1 MHLLL
6 AQKGTIADGNEAID
20 LGQSPADILFLSAAD
35 TELASIAAA
44 YGRRTGARTLRI
56 ASLMNLMHPMS
67 VDTYVE
73 RTARHARLIVVRP
86 LGGASYFRYVLEA
99 LYAAAIANK
108 FQIAVLPGDDKP
120 DPGLDPFSTV
130 SANDRERLWAYFTEG
145 GADNAGLFLDY
156 ADALIDGGEKPQPAR
171 PLLKAGIW
179 WPSEGVIG
187 VERWRAIAGL
197 PGTAPSVLPDIS
209 PTRGENGGATLR
221 PSGSAEF
228 EAKPASASKPV
239 RDDHANRRSETW
251 ESSGSGALISPL
263 VGEMSDRTE
272 GGNAAQS
279 SEEKKE
285 AEPTVAICFY
295 RALVQSGETRPVEA
309 LIGALATEGMR
320 ALPVFVSSLKDRV
333 SIGTLQ
339 AIFAEAAP
347 DVVMNATGFAV
358 SAPGADRQPT
368 VLESTGAPV
377 LQVIFSG
384 SSRAAWAAS
393 PQGLMARDL
402 GMNVALPEV
411 DGRIL
416 SRAVSFKA
424 ASVYDPAVEANIV
437 GHEPLLDRVRFA
449 ARLAANW
456 ARLRR
461 ARPEA
466 RRVAIVMANYPN
478 RDGRLG
484 NGVGLDTPAGTIE
497 VLKAMAAEGY
507 PIGDLPEDGD
517 ALMRFLM
524 AGPTNA
530 ASHDREIR
538 EFISLD
544 RYKDFLASLPR
555 QIQDEVTARWGD
567 PEADPFFLDGAFA
580 LPLARF
586 GEVLVGIQPAR
597 GYNIDPKETY
607 HAPDLVP
614 PHGYL
619 AFYAFLRQ
627 VFKADAIIHMGKHGN
642 LEWLPGKALALSEN
656 CYPEAVFG
664 PTPHL
669 YPFIVND
676 PGEGTQAKRRTSAVI
691 IDHLTPPLT
700 RAESYGPLKD
710 LEALVDEY
718 YEAAG
723 GDPRRLRLLS
733 RQILDLVRDIG
744 LDHDAGIEKAD
755 SDDKALEKLD
765 AYLCDLK
772 EMQIRDGLHIFGVAP
787 EGRLLTDL
795 TVALARVPRGLGE
808 GGDQSLQRAIA
819 SDLGLGGSAQV
830 PPSVLPDISPT
841 RGEIREESS
850 HASTAPQHEAGPPAR
865 GRDASLMARPRQA
878 GLTAEGAIVSGSVD
892 PSIGG
897 GAGEPSSRHL
907 PISPLVGEMPGRAEG
922 GTPQQPQPFDPL
934 DCVMSAPWTG
944 PVPAPLAS
952 LSDAPWRTAGDTVE
966 RIELLAAKLVS
977 GEIACPENWAA
988 TRAVLDEID
997 DRLKPSIEGS
1007 GDAEIKGLLT
1017 GLDGRF
1023 VAPGPSGAPTR
1034 GRPDVLPTGRN
1045 FYSVDSRAVPT
1056 PAAYELGKKSAELLI
1071 RRYLQDHGEWPS
1083 SFGLTAWGT
1092 SNMRTG
1098 GDDIAQALALIGA
1111 KPVWDMASR
1120 RVTGYEIVP
1129 LAMLGRPRVDVTL
1142 RISGFFRDAFP
1153 EQIALFD
1160 KAIRAVGALE
1170 EDDADN
1176 MIAARMRAETKR
1188 LEEKGVE
1195 AKEAA
1200 RRASYRVFGAKP
1212 GAYGAGLQA
1221 LIDEKGWDKRSDL
1234 ADAYLTWGGYAYGA
1248 GEDGKAERG
1257 IFEERLRS
1265 IEAVVQNQDN
1275 REHDLLDSDD
1285 YYQFEGGMSAAVE
1298 HLGGQR
1304 PAIYH
1309 NDHSRPEKPVIR
1321 SLEEEIGRVVRAR
1334 VVNPKWIDGVMRH
1347 GYKGAFEIAATV
1359 DYMFAFAA
1367 TSGAVRDHHF
1377 EAAYRAFIS
1386 DEKVL
1391 DFLRDRNPAALAE
1404 MSERFLEAIDRGLW
1418 NPRSNSARFEL
1429 TSLSGNAAAPR
1440 LRTGNQ

>member
-20 LGQSPADILFLSAAD
+20 LGQSPGDIVFLSAAD
-35 TELASIAAA
+35 TELASVAAA
-44 YGRRTGARTLRI
+44 HRQRAGARSLRI

-73 RTARHARLIVVRP
+73 RTARHAKLIIVRT
-86 LGGASYFRYVLEA
+86 LGGASYFRYIVEA
-99 LYAAAIANK
+99 LYAAAVTNK
-108 FQIAVLPGDDKP
+108 FQIAVLPGDDKR

-130 SANDRERLWAYFTEG
+130 SAEDRQHLWAYFNEG
-145 GADNAGLFLDY
+145 GADNAALLLDY
-156 ADALIDGGEKPQPAR
+156 AEALIDGCEKPQQAR

-179 WPSEGVIG
+179 WPGAGVIG
-187 VERWRAIAGL
+187 VEEWGRLSELRRGDKDPA
-197 PGTAPSVLPDIS
+197 DS
-209 PTRGENGGATLR
+209 PE
-221 PSGSAEF
+221 
-228 EAKPASASKPV
+228 
-239 RDDHANRRSETW
+239 SE
-251 ESSGSGALISPL
+251 P
-263 VGEMSDRTE
+263 M
-272 GGNAAQS
+272 
-279 SEEKKE
+279 
-285 AEPTVAICFY
+285 VAICFY
-295 RALVQSGETRPVEA
+295 RALVQSGETKPVEA
-309 LIGALATEGMR
+309 LIEALAAEGVR
-320 ALPVFVSSLKDRV
+320 ALPVFVSSLKDQV
-333 SIGTLQ
+333 SIGTLE
-339 AIFAEAAP
+339 AIFAEAVP

-358 SAPGADRQPT
+358 SAPGADRRPT
-368 VLESTGAPV
+368 VLEANGAPV

-384 SSRAAWAAS
+384 SSREAWEAS
-393 PQGLMARDL
+393 AQGLMARDL

-411 DGRIL
+411 DGRVL

-424 ASVYDPAVEANIV
+424 ASIYDPLVEANIV
-437 GHEPLLDRVRFA
+437 GHEPLADRVRFA
-449 ARLAANW
+449 ARLASNW

-461 ARPEA
+461 TQPQR

-497 VLKAMAAEGY
+497 VLRAMATEGY
-507 PIGDLPEDGD
+507 AVGDVPEDGD

-530 ASHDREIR
+530 ASRDREIR
-538 EFISLD
+538 ETISLSQY
-544 RYKDFLASLPR
+544 RDFLDTLPKKIH
-555 QIQDEVTARWGD
+555 QEMTARWGA
-567 PEADPFFLDGAFA
+567 PEGDPFFLDGVFA

-619 AFYAFLRQ
+619 AFYAYLRA
-627 VFKADAIIHMGKHGN
+627 VFGAHAIVHMGKHGN
-642 LEWLPGKALALSEN
+642 LEWLPGKALALSQD
-656 CYPEAVFG
+656 CYPEAIFG

-744 LDHDAGIEKAD
+744 LDHDAGIDKAD
-755 SDDKALEKLD
+755 TENRALEKLD

-772 EMQIRDGLHIFGVAP
+772 EMQIRDGLHVFGLAP
-787 EGRLLTDL
+787 KGRLLTDL
-795 TVALARVPRGLGE
+795 TVALARVPRGMGE

-819 SDLGLGGSAQV
+819 ADLGLYAAA
-830 PPSVLPDISPT
+830 LPRT
-841 RGEIREESS
+841 
-850 HASTAPQHEAGPPAR
+850 
-865 GRDASLMARPRQA
+865 
-878 GLTAEGAIVSGSVD
+878 
-892 PSIGG
+892 
-897 GAGEPSSRHL
+897 
-907 PISPLVGEMPGRAEG
+907 
-922 GTPQQPQPFDPL
+922 QPFDPL
-934 DCVMSAPWTG
+934 DCVMSDPWTG
-944 PVPAPLAS
+944 TRPDLLAT

-977 GEIACPENWAA
+977 GEIACSMDWAN
-988 TRAVLDEID
+988 TRAVLDEVEM
-997 DRLKPSIEGS
+997 RLKPSIERS
-1007 GDAEIKGLLT
+1007 GEAEIKGLLT

-1045 FYSVDSRAVPT
+1045 FYSVDSRSVPT

-1129 LAMLGRPRVDVTL
+1129 LAILGRPRVDVTL

-1160 KAIRAVGALE
+1160 KAVRAVGALD

-1176 MIAARMRAETKR
+1176 VIAARMRAEAR
-1188 LEEKGVE
+1188 RWEERGTDP
-1195 AKEAA
+1195 KEAQ
-1200 RRASYRVFGAKP
+1200 RRASYRVFGSKP

-1221 LIDEKGWDKRSDL
+1221 LVEEKGWQTRGDL
-1234 ADAYLTWGGYAYGA
+1234 AEAYLTWGGYAYGA

-1257 IFEERLRS
+1257 IFEDRLRS

-1285 YYQFEGGMSAAVE
+1285 YYQFEGGMSAAAE
-1298 HLGGQR
+1298 HLAGQR

-1321 SLEEEIGRVVRAR
+1321 SLEEEIGRVVRGR

-1359 DYMFAFAA
+1359 DYMLAFAA
-1367 TSGAVRDHHF
+1367 TTGAVRDHHF
-1377 EAAYRAFIS
+1377 EAAYRAYIA

-1391 DFLRDRNPAALAE
+1391 GFLREKNPAALSE
-1404 MSERFLEAIDRGLW
+1404 MSERLLEAIDRGLW

-1429 TSLSGNAAAPR
+1429 NSLSGRAATDR
-1440 LRTGNQ
+1440 LLAGNQ

>member
-20 LGQSPADILFLSAAD
+20 LGQTPADVLFLSAAD
-35 TELASIAAA
+35 TELSSIAAA
-44 YGRRTGARTLRI
+44 HGRRDDGASLRI

-73 RTARHARLIVVRP
+73 RTARHAKLIVVRP

-99 LYAAAIANK
+99 LHAAAVTHR

-120 DPGLDPFSTV
+120 DPGLEPFSTV
-130 SANDRERLWAYFTEG
+130 EADDRQRLWAYFNEG

-156 ADALIDGGEKPQPAR
+156 AEALISGGDKPQPAK

-179 WPSEGVIG
+179 WPGAGVIG
-187 VERWRAIAGL
+187 VREWQARVQEWMVAGE
-197 PGTAPSVLPDIS
+197 G
-209 PTRGENGGATLR
+209 
-221 PSGSAEF
+221 F
-228 EAKPASASKPV
+228 EP
-239 RDDHANRRSETW
+239 
-251 ESSGSGALISPL
+251 
-263 VGEMSDRTE
+263 
-272 GGNAAQS
+272 
-279 SEEKKE
+279 
-285 AEPTVAICFY
+285 PTVGICFY

-309 LIGALATEGMR
+309 LIEALAAEGMR
-320 ALPVFVSSLKDRV
+320 VLPLFVSSLKDPV
-333 SIGTLQ
+333 SVGTLQ
-339 AIFAEAAP
+339 SIFAEAAP

-358 SAPGADRQPT
+358 SSPGADRHPT

-384 SSRAAWAAS
+384 SSRAQWQAS

-402 GMNVALPEV
+402 AMNVALPEV

-416 SRAVSFKA
+416 ARAVSFKA
-424 ASVYDPAVEANIV
+424 ASIYDPKVEANIV
-437 GHEPLLDRVRFA
+437 GHEPLSDRVRFA
-449 ARLAANW
+449 ARLAVNW
-456 ARLRR
+456 AKLRR
-461 ARPEA
+461 ARPAE
-466 RRVAIVMANYPN
+466 RRIAIVMANYPN

-484 NGVGLDTPAGTIE
+484 NGVGLDTPAGTVE
-497 VLKAMAAEGY
+497 VLRTMADEGY
-507 PIGDLPEDGD
+507 RVTGVPEDGD
-517 ALMRFLM
+517 ALIGYLM

-538 EFISLD
+538 EVISLRD
-544 RYKDFLASLPR
+544 YNAFFRSLPE
-555 QIQDEVTARWGD
+555 QIQSEVSGRWGD
-567 PEADPFFLDGAFA
+567 PAADPFFLDGAFA

-586 GEVLVGIQPAR
+586 GEVVVGIQPPR
-597 GYNIDPKETY
+597 GYNIDPKESY
-607 HAPDLVP
+607 HSPDLVP

-619 AFYAFLRQ
+619 AFYAFLRNQ
-627 VFKADAIIHMGKHGN
+627 FGAQAIVHMGKHGN
-642 LEWLPGKALALSEN
+642 LEWLPGKALALSET
-656 CYPEAVFG
+656 CYPEAIFG
-664 PTPHL
+664 PLPHV

-718 YEAAG
+718 YDAAG

-744 LDHDAGIEKAD
+744 LDHDAGIDKGD

-808 GGDQSLQRAIA
+808 GADQSLQRAIA
-819 SDLGLGGSAQV
+819 EDAGLG
-830 PPSVLPDISPT
+830 
-841 RGEIREESS
+841 
-850 HASTAPQHEAGPPAR
+850 
-865 GRDASLMARPRQA
+865 
-878 GLTAEGAIVSGSVD
+878 
-892 PSIGG
+892 
-897 GAGEPSSRHL
+897 
-907 PISPLVGEMPGRAEG
+907 
-922 GTPQQPQPFDPL
+922 FDPL
-934 DCVMSAPWTG
+934 DCVMSDPWAG
-944 PVPAPLAS
+944 LRPDLLVAV
-952 LSDAPWRTAGDTVE
+952 SDEPWRTSGDTVE
-966 RIELLAAKLVS
+966 RIELLAAAFVC
-977 GEIACPENWAA
+977 GEQPAPEGWSA
-988 TRAVLDEID
+988 TRAVLGEIEA
-997 DRLKPSIEGS
+997 RLKPSIVNS
-1007 GDAEIKGLLT
+1007 GAAEMAGFLT

-1045 FYSVDSRAVPT
+1045 FYSVDSRSVPT

-1092 SNMRTG
+1092 ANMRTG
-1098 GDDIAQALALIGA
+1098 GDDIAQAMALIGT
-1111 KPVWDMASR
+1111 KPVWDMISR
-1120 RVTGYEIVP
+1120 RVMGYEIVP
-1129 LAMLGRPRVDVTL
+1129 LALLGRPRVDVTL

-1153 EQIALFD
+1153 DQIALFD

-1176 MIAARMRAETKR
+1176 MIAARMRGETQR
-1188 LEEKGVE
+1188 LEASGVE
-1195 AKEAA
+1195 PQEAA

-1221 LIDEKGWDKRSDL
+1221 LIDEKGWDKRADL
-1234 ADAYLTWGGYAYGA
+1234 ADAYLTWGAYAYGA
-1248 GEDGKAERG
+1248 GEEGKAERDL
-1257 IFEERLRS
+1257 FEERLRT

-1285 YYQFEGGMSAAVE
+1285 YYQFEGGMSLATE
-1298 HLGGQR
+1298 HLSGAR

-1367 TSGAVRDHHF
+1367 TTGAVRDHHF
-1377 EAAYRAFIS
+1377 EAAYQAFIV
-1386 DEKVL
+1386 DERVSN
-1391 DFLRDRNPAALAE
+1391 FLRDKNPAALAE
-1404 MSERFLEAIDRGLW
+1404 LSERLLEAIDRNLW
-1418 NPRSNSARFEL
+1418 TPRSNSARFEL
-1429 TSLSGNAAAPR
+1429 SGRTTAAVR
-1440 LRTGNQ
+1440 LRAGNE

>member
-20 LGQSPADILFLSAAD
+20 LGQSPGDILFLSAAD

-44 YGRRTGARTLRI
+44 HRQRAGARSLRI

-73 RTARHARLIVVRP
+73 RTARHAKLIVVRP

-99 LYAAAIANK
+99 LHAAAVANK

-130 SANDRERLWAYFTEG
+130 SAEDLQRLWAYCTEG
-145 GADNAGLFLDY
+145 GAENAGLFLDY
-156 ADALIDGGEKPQPAR
+156 AQALIDGGDKPQPAR

-179 WPSEGVIG
+179 WPGRGLIG
-187 VERWRAIAGL
+187 VEQWVRLSELRRAV
-197 PGTAPSVLPDIS
+197 PTAQAD
-209 PTRGENGGATLR
+209 R
-221 PSGSAEF
+221 AE
-228 EAKPASASKPV
+228 
-239 RDDHANRRSETW
+239 H
-251 ESSGSGALISPL
+251 
-263 VGEMSDRTE
+263 
-272 GGNAAQS
+272 
-279 SEEKKE
+279 
-285 AEPTVAICFY
+285 EPTVALCFY
-295 RALVQSGETRPVEA
+295 RALVQSGETKPVEA
-309 LIGALATEGMR
+309 LIEALAAEGVR
-320 ALPVFVSSLKDRV
+320 ALPVFVSSLKDPV
-333 SIGTLQ
+333 SIGTLE
-339 AIFAEAAP
+339 AVFAEALP

-368 VLESTGAPV
+368 VLESGGAPV

-384 SSRAAWAAS
+384 SSREAWETSA
-393 PQGLMARDL
+393 QGLMARDL

-411 DGRIL
+411 DGRVL

-424 ASVYDPAVEANIV
+424 ASVYDPLVEANIV
-437 GHEPLLDRVRFA
+437 GHEPLADRARFA

-456 ARLRR
+456 TKLRR
-461 ARPEA
+461 TRPEG

-497 VLKAMAAEGY
+497 VLKAMTAEGY
-507 PIGDLPEDGD
+507 AVGNVPDDGD
-517 ALMRFLM
+517 ALIGFLM
-524 AGPTNA
+524 AGPTDA
-530 ASHDREIR
+530 ASRDREIR
-538 EFISLD
+538 ETISLN
-544 RYKDFLASLPR
+544 RYKGFFDALPKK
-555 QIQDEVTARWGD
+555 IQEEVTARWGAA
-567 PEADPFFLDGAFA
+567 EADPFFIDGVFA

-586 GEVLVGIQPAR
+586 GDVLVGIQPAR

-619 AFYAFLRQ
+619 AFYAYLRE
-627 VFKADAIIHMGKHGN
+627 VFGAHAIVHMGKHGN
-642 LEWLPGKALALSEN
+642 LEWLPGKALALSEE
-656 CYPEAVFG
+656 CYPEAIFG
-664 PTPHL
+664 PMPHL

-723 GDPRRLRLLS
+723 GDLRRLRLLS

-744 LDHDAGIEKAD
+744 LDHDAGIEKGD
-755 SDDKALEKLD
+755 SENQALEKLD

-772 EMQIRDGLHIFGVAP
+772 EMQIRDGLHIFGLAP

-819 SDLGLGGSAQV
+819 VDLGL
-830 PPSVLPDISPT
+830 
-841 RGEIREESS
+841 
-850 HASTAPQHEAGPPAR
+850 HA
-865 GRDASLMARPRQA
+865 ASR
-878 GLTAEGAIVSGSVD
+878 S
-892 PSIGG
+892 
-897 GAGEPSSRHL
+897 
-907 PISPLVGEMPGRAEG
+907 
-922 GTPQQPQPFDPL
+922 QPFDPL
-934 DCVMSAPWTG
+934 DCVMSDPWAG
-944 PVPAPLAS
+944 PQPDLLAA

-977 GEIACPENWAA
+977 GEIACPVEWTN
-988 TRAVLDEID
+988 TRAVLDVIET
-997 DRLKPSIEGS
+997 RLKPSIQSS
-1007 GDAEIKGLLT
+1007 GEAEIKGLLT

-1045 FYSVDSRAVPT
+1045 FYSVDSRSVPT

-1129 LAMLGRPRVDVTL
+1129 LAVLGRPRVDVTL
-1142 RISGFFRDAFP
+1142 RVSGFFRDAFP

-1160 KAIRAVGALE
+1160 KAVRAVGALD

-1176 MIAARMRAETKR
+1176 MIAARMRAETLR
-1188 LEEKGVE
+1188 WAERGAD
-1195 AKEAA
+1195 AKEAQ
-1200 RRASYRVFGAKP
+1200 RRASYRVFGSKP

-1221 LIDEKGWDKRSDL
+1221 LVDEKGWETRGDL
-1234 ADAYLTWGGYAYGA
+1234 AEAYLTWGGYAYGA

-1257 IFEERLRS
+1257 LFEERLRS

-1285 YYQFEGGMSAAVE
+1285 YYQFEGGMSAAAE

-1367 TSGAVRDHHF
+1367 TTGAVRDHHF
-1377 EAAYRAFIS
+1377 EAAYQAYIA

-1391 DFLRDRNPAALAE
+1391 GFLREKNPAALSE
-1404 MSERFLEAIDRGLW
+1404 ISERLLEAIDRGLW

-1429 TSLSGNAAAPR
+1429 NSLSGRAATDR
-1440 LRTGNQ
+1440 LMAGNQ

>member
-20 LGQSPADILFLSAAD
+20 LGQTPADILFLSAAD
-35 TELASIAAA
+35 TELSSIAAA
-44 YGRRTGARTLRI
+44 HGHRDQGASLRI
-56 ASLMNLMHPMS
+56 ASLMSLMHPMS

-73 RTARHARLIVVRP
+73 RTARHAKLIVVRP
-86 LGGASYFRYVLEA
+86 LGGASYFRYLLEA
-99 LYAAAIANK
+99 LHAAAVTHR

-120 DPGLDPFSTV
+120 DPGLEPFSTV
-130 SANDRERLWAYFTEG
+130 AADDRQRLWAYFTEG

-156 ADALIDGGEKPQPAR
+156 AAALVTGAEKPQPAK

-179 WPSEGVIG
+179 WPGVGVIG
-187 VERWRAIAGL
+187 VREWQVRVQEGMVAGE
-197 PGTAPSVLPDIS
+197 G
-209 PTRGENGGATLR
+209 
-221 PSGSAEF
+221 F
-228 EAKPASASKPV
+228 EP
-239 RDDHANRRSETW
+239 
-251 ESSGSGALISPL
+251 
-263 VGEMSDRTE
+263 
-272 GGNAAQS
+272 
-279 SEEKKE
+279 
-285 AEPTVAICFY
+285 PTVGICFY

-309 LIGALATEGMR
+309 LIDALAAEGMR
-320 ALPVFVSSLKDRV
+320 VLPLFVSSLKDAV
-333 SIGTLQ
+333 SVGTLQ

-358 SAPGADRQPT
+358 SSPGADRQPT

-384 SSRAAWAAS
+384 SSRAQWETS

-402 GMNVALPEV
+402 AMNVALPEV

-416 SRAVSFKA
+416 ARAVSFKA
-424 ASVYDPAVEANIV
+424 ASIYDAKVEANIV
-437 GHEPLLDRVRFA
+437 GHEPLEDRVRFA
-449 ARLAANW
+449 ASLAVNW
-456 ARLRR
+456 AKLRR
-461 ARPEA
+461 TEPAE
-466 RRVAIVMANYPN
+466 RRIAIVMANYPN

-484 NGVGLDTPAGTIE
+484 NGVGLDTPAGTVE
-497 VLKAMAAEGY
+497 VLRAMAREGY
-507 PIGDLPEDGD
+507 AVGEVPDDGD
-517 ALMRFLM
+517 ALMRYLM
-524 AGPTNA
+524 AGPTNSA
-530 ASHDREIR
+530 GRDREVR
-538 EFISLD
+538 EKISLSD
-544 RYKDFLASLPR
+544 YKRFFDSLPK
-555 QIQDEVTARWGD
+555 QIQDEVGGRWGA

-586 GEVLVGIQPAR
+586 GEVIVGIQPAR
-597 GYNIDPKETY
+597 GYNIDPKESY
-607 HAPDLVP
+607 HSPDLVP

-619 AFYAFLRQ
+619 AFYAFLRRSFGAQ
-627 VFKADAIIHMGKHGN
+627 AIVHMGKHGN
-642 LEWLPGKALALSEN
+642 LEWLPGKALALSET
-656 CYPEAVFG
+656 CYPEAIFG
-664 PTPHL
+664 PLPHI

-718 YEAAG
+718 YDAAG

-744 LDHDAGIEKAD
+744 LDSDAGIDKGD

-819 SDLGLGGSAQV
+819 AD
-830 PPSVLPDISPT
+830 
-841 RGEIREESS
+841 
-850 HASTAPQHEAGPPAR
+850 
-865 GRDASLMARPRQA
+865 A
-878 GLTAEGAIVSGSVD
+878 GLA
-892 PSIGG
+892 
-897 GAGEPSSRHL
+897 
-907 PISPLVGEMPGRAEG
+907 
-922 GTPQQPQPFDPL
+922 FDPL
-934 DCVMSAPWTG
+934 DCVMSDVWTG
-944 PVPAPLAS
+944 VKPAILADI
-952 LSDAPWRTAGDTVE
+952 SDAPWRTAGDTVE
-966 RIELLAAKLVS
+966 RVELLAAKLVS
-977 GEIACPENWAA
+977 GEEPCPADWTN
-988 TRAVLDEID
+988 TKAVLDEID
-997 DRLKPSIEGS
+997 TRLKPSITGS
-1007 GDAEIKGLLT
+1007 GAAEMAGFLT

-1045 FYSVDSRAVPT
+1045 FYSVDSRSVPT

-1092 SNMRTG
+1092 ANMRTG

-1111 KPVWDMASR
+1111 KPVWDMVSR

-1153 EQIALFD
+1153 DQIALFD

-1176 MIAARMRAETKR
+1176 MIAARMRAETQR
-1188 LEEKGVE
+1188 LEAEGVD
-1195 AKEAA
+1195 AAEAA
-1200 RRASYRVFGAKP
+1200 RRASYRIFGAKP

-1221 LIDEKGWDKRSDL
+1221 LIDEKGWDSRADL
-1234 ADAYLTWGGYAYGA
+1234 AEAYLTWGAYAYGA
-1248 GEDGKAERG
+1248 GEEGKAERDL
-1257 IFEERLRS
+1257 FEERLRS

-1285 YYQFEGGMSAAVE
+1285 YYQFEGGMSAAAE
-1298 HLGGQR
+1298 HLGGTR

-1367 TSGAVRDHHF
+1367 TTGAVRDHHF
-1377 EAAYRAFIS
+1377 EAAYQAFIV
-1386 DEKVL
+1386 DERVT
-1391 DFLRDRNPAALAE
+1391 DFLRDKNPAAFAELAE
-1404 MSERFLEAIDRGLW
+1404 RLLEAIDRNLW
-1418 NPRSNSARFEL
+1418 TPRSNSARFEL
-1429 TSLSGNAAAPR
+1429 GGISGAATR
-1440 LRTGNQ
+1440 LRAGNE

>member
-20 LGQSPADILFLSAAD
+20 LGQTPADVLFLSAAD
-35 TELASIAAA
+35 TELSSIAAA
-44 YGRRTGARTLRI
+44 HGRRDDGAGLRI

-99 LYAAAIANK
+99 LHAAAVTHR

-120 DPGLDPFSTV
+120 DPGLEPFSTV
-130 SANDRERLWAYFTEG
+130 EADDRQRLWAYFTEG

-156 ADALIDGGEKPQPAR
+156 AEALITGAEKPQPAK

-179 WPSEGVIG
+179 WPGAGVIG
-187 VERWRAIAGL
+187 VSEWQIRVRER
-197 PGTAPSVLPDIS
+197 
-209 PTRGENGGATLR
+209 
-221 PSGSAEF
+221 
-228 EAKPASASKPV
+228 
-239 RDDHANRRSETW
+239 
-251 ESSGSGALISPL
+251 
-263 VGEMSDRTE
+263 
-272 GGNAAQS
+272 
-279 SEEKKE
+279 
-285 AEPTVAICFY
+285 TVAGEGFEPPTIGICFY

-309 LIGALATEGMR
+309 LIEALAAEGMR
-320 ALPVFVSSLKDRV
+320 VLPLFVSSLKDAV
-333 SIGTLQ
+333 SVGTLQ
-339 AIFAEAAP
+339 SIFSEAAP

-358 SAPGADRQPT
+358 SSPGADRQPT

-384 SSRAAWAAS
+384 SSRAQWATS

-402 GMNVALPEV
+402 AMNVALPEV

-416 SRAVSFKA
+416 ARAVSFKA
-424 ASVYDPAVEANIV
+424 ASIYDPKVEANIV
-437 GHEPLLDRVRFA
+437 GHEPLADRVRFA
-449 ARLAANW
+449 ARLAVNW

-461 ARPEA
+461 AKPAE
-466 RRVAIVMANYPN
+466 RRIAIIMANYPN

-484 NGVGLDTPAGTIE
+484 NGVGLDTPAGTVE
-497 VLKAMAAEGY
+497 VLRAMASEGY
-507 PIGDLPEDGD
+507 PVTDVPEDGD
-517 ALMRFLM
+517 ALIRYLM

-530 ASHDREIR
+530 ASGDREIR
-538 EFISLD
+538 EVISISD
-544 RYKDFLASLPR
+544 YKAFFDSLPK
-555 QIQDEVTARWGD
+555 QIQDEVTSRWGAPD
-567 PEADPFFLDGAFA
+567 ADPFFLDGVFA

-586 GEVLVGIQPAR
+586 GDVVVGIQPAR
-597 GYNIDPKETY
+597 GYNIDPKESY
-607 HAPDLVP
+607 HSPDLVP

-619 AFYAFLRQ
+619 AFYAFLRNRFGAQ
-627 VFKADAIIHMGKHGN
+627 AIVHMGKHGN
-642 LEWLPGKALALSEN
+642 LEWLPGKALALSET
-656 CYPEAVFG
+656 CYPEAIFG
-664 PTPHL
+664 PLPHV

-718 YEAAG
+718 YDAAG

-744 LDHDAGIEKAD
+744 LDHDAGIDKGD

-808 GGDQSLQRAIA
+808 GPDQSLQRAIA
-819 SDLGLGGSAQV
+819 ADAGLG
-830 PPSVLPDISPT
+830 
-841 RGEIREESS
+841 
-850 HASTAPQHEAGPPAR
+850 
-865 GRDASLMARPRQA
+865 
-878 GLTAEGAIVSGSVD
+878 
-892 PSIGG
+892 
-897 GAGEPSSRHL
+897 
-907 PISPLVGEMPGRAEG
+907 
-922 GTPQQPQPFDPL
+922 FDPL
-934 DCVMSAPWTG
+934 DCVMSDAWIGLRPHL
-944 PVPAPLAS
+944 LAEV
-952 LSDAPWRTAGDTVE
+952 SDQPWRTAGDTVE
-966 RIELLAAKLVS
+966 RIELLAASFVS
-977 GEIACPENWAA
+977 GETPAPAA
-988 TRAVLDEID
+988 WSATSAVLGEIET
-997 DRLKPSIEGS
+997 RLKPSIVNS
-1007 GDAEIKGLLT
+1007 GAAEMAGFLT

-1045 FYSVDSRAVPT
+1045 FYSVDSRSVPT

-1092 SNMRTG
+1092 ANMRTG
-1098 GDDIAQALALIGA
+1098 GDDIAQALALIGT
-1111 KPVWDMASR
+1111 KPTWDMVSR
-1120 RVTGYEIVP
+1120 RVMGYEIVP
-1129 LAMLGRPRVDVTL
+1129 LAVLGRPRVDVTL

-1153 EQIALFD
+1153 DQIALFD

-1188 LEEKGVE
+1188 LEASGVE
-1195 AKEAA
+1195 PAEAA

-1221 LIDEKGWDKRSDL
+1221 LIDEKGWDKRADL
-1234 ADAYLTWGGYAYGA
+1234 ADAYLTWGAYAYGA
-1248 GEDGKAERG
+1248 GEEGKAERDL
-1257 IFEERLRS
+1257 FEERLRT

-1285 YYQFEGGMSAAVE
+1285 YYQFEGGMSLAAE
-1298 HLGGQR
+1298 HLSGAK

-1367 TSGAVRDHHF
+1367 TTGAVRDHHF
-1377 EAAYRAFIS
+1377 EAAYQAFIV
-1386 DEKVL
+1386 DERVSN
-1391 DFLRDRNPAALAE
+1391 FLRDKNPAALAE
-1404 MSERFLEAIDRGLW
+1404 LSERLLEAIDRNLW
-1418 NPRSNSARFEL
+1418 TPRSNSARFEL
-1429 TSLSGNAAAPR
+1429 SGRTTAAVR
-1440 LRTGNQ
+1440 LRAGNE